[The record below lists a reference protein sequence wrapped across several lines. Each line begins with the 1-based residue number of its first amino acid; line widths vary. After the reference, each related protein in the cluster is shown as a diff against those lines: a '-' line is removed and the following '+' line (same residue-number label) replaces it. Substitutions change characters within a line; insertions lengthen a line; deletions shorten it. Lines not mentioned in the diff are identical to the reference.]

1 MTAILFG
8 LLSAITYGAADFAGG
23 ITSRRVN
30 SYAVVIWADV
40 LAMPIIVIAA
50 WLFGDAFPSVRG
62 VWLSLVSGLFGGT
75 GILLLYRSFAE
86 GKMSVAAPVS
96 ALMAGVLPVLVGMI
110 KQGLPGAYVLA
121 GMALALAAI
130 WFIAREEG
138 SALQFNWE
146 NIRLP
151 LFAGLLFGMFFVLMD
166 DIGRESILWPIFLLR
181 ISAVAI
187 LVLIAGVTRQPI
199 NPPFRQWYFLL
210 LISVFDVAGNF
221 FFILAN
227 RAGRLDVA
235 AVLASLYPGATVL
248 LAWIFLKEHIS
259 RSQWFGVL
267 LAIIAVALIAL

>member
-23 ITSRRVN
+23 ITSRRAN

-40 LAMPIIVIAA
+40 LAMPILVVAA
-50 WLFGDAFPSVRG
+50 WLSGDTFPSTRG

-96 ALMAGVLPVLVGMI
+96 ALMAGVLPVVVGMI

-121 GMALALAAI
+121 GMALALVAI

-146 NIRLP
+146 NVRLP

-166 DIGRESILWPIFLLR
+166 DIGSESILWPIFLLR
-181 ISAVAI
+181 ISAVVI
-187 LVLIAGVTRQPI
+187 LVLIARVTRQPI

-210 LISVFDVAGNF
+210 LISVFDVTGNMF
-221 FFILAN
+221 FLLAN
-227 RAGRLDVA
+227 REGRLDVA

-267 LAIIAVALIAL
+267 LAIVAIALIAI